1 MLRAAAALRAAARPA
16 TTPVALP
23 ARMPA
28 ALPAAL
34 PAARH
39 ASSLLS
45 QASQALGGALAGRAA
60 GSAAVPATP
69 ASVTLRVRAATD
81 ALMKGVVLPM
91 NRKHYGPLEDESDER
106 TPMPFVFLLGNHSSG
121 KSSFINH
128 VLERRVQNTG
138 VAPTD
143 DGFTII
149 MPGSKDADQ
158 AGPSLIGDPD
168 MGFSGL
174 RAFGPSLI
182 HHTQLKIRKDLAI
195 KDIILVDS
203 PGMIDSPTDSVAYS
217 GGSLLA
223 YPPKH
228 AQHAPAGG
236 EAGKSAAL
244 RMDRGYDFE
253 GTARWFA
260 ERADVILLFFDP
272 DKPGTTGETL
282 SVLTNSL
289 AGLDHKLHI
298 VLNKVDQFKKI
309 HDFARAY
316 GSLCWNLSKVIPRK
330 DLPRIYTMYTPVG
343 TDKGNAGREPGQ
355 PQPSQQQPTQQQ
367 PTQQQPSQQQHQ
379 GEADLSWQS
388 SLSDLEAQ
396 RQDVIDEILR
406 APDRRIDN
414 MTTHLYDSA
423 RLLRMHLVMS
433 EAVRADYNGTHRRI
447 QMATV
452 GIGLAGNLV
461 GLSALVLAPHVW
473 SFSAVL
479 SASSIAGAAGVYL
492 YGNYQ
497 LQLKAKDMSSN
508 HFLESVFG
516 RVYVREIA
524 DRDQFVL
531 SLWHRVKLQLRSAIV
546 SVGAANLPRVTGSDL
561 RKLDAVIDEQVPDL
575 RRMAAPLER

>member
-1 MLRAAAALRAAARPA
+1 MRRAAVRVLQVRGAWALGGAGRGVPA
-16 TTPVALP
+16 VT
-23 ARMPA
+23 
-28 ALPAAL
+28 
-34 PAARH
+34 PAARR

-45 QASQALGGALAGRAA
+45 QASQALGGALGARSAGPAPAA
-60 GSAAVPATP
+60 SP
-69 ASVTLRVRAATD
+69 ASVTLQVRAATD

-174 RAFGPSLI
+174 RTFGPSLI
-182 HHTQLKIRKDLAI
+182 HHTQLKVRKDLAL

-223 YPPKH
+223 YPPQH
-228 AQHAPAGG
+228 AQRTAA
-236 EAGKSAAL
+236 AATTGKSSAL

-253 GTARWFA
+253 GTTRWFA

-355 PQPSQQQPTQQQ
+355 QSPQQQRQQS
-367 PTQQQPSQQQHQ
+367 PPLQ

-433 EAVRADYNGTHRRI
+433 EAVRADYNNMRLRI
-447 QMATV
+447 QMTTV

-461 GLSALVLAPHVW
+461 GLAALFIAPQVW

-497 LQLKAKDMSSN
+497 LQLKAKDMSSDR
-508 HFLESVFG
+508 FLESVYG
-516 RVYVREIA
+516 RVYVREVA

-531 SLWHRVKLQLRSAIV
+531 SLWHRVKLQLRSAIET
-546 SVGAANLPRVTGSDL
+546 VGVANLPRVSGHDL
-561 RKLDAVIDEQVPDL
+561 RKLDAVIDEQVPQL
-575 RRMAAPLER
+575 RRMAAPADR